1 METPQPQTLTASTQP
16 LAPMFD
22 LGLEESGVTLNVSGL
37 KLTHVFRPATHPEL
51 AAHQEAIIL
60 RTKTRD
66 GKTIESEFD
75 TTEADY
81 ALWQAL
87 ILRVE
92 GYVHSRLG
100 DIAKLDTWRTQVPP
114 AHQLSAV
121 QALYRLE
128 VSQGQD
134 GSGAPAAAGFFDTAL
149 TVALT
154 AVQNRKQ
161 IRVEHHFHDAST
173 SELKE
178 WRRIHAAPREVNKR
192 GFIVSDYG
200 VKLGDMTKLYDALI
214 EGVVGYAF
222 KGAPIVAAEDAR
234 AIMDP
239 IHKKVAITEAF
250 RRLTDVGDEESND
263 PLA

>member
-1 METPQPQTLTASTQP
+1 METAQQQTSS
-16 LAPMFD
+16 APGTGEKSFAPAFD
-22 LGLEESGVTLNVSGL
+22 LGLEESSVTLNVNGL
-37 KLTHVFRPATHPEL
+37 KLTHVFRPATHQEL
-51 AAHQEAIIL
+51 AAHQDAIVL

-87 ILRVE
+87 VVRVE
-92 GYVHSRLG
+92 GYQTRALG
-100 DIAKLDTWRTQVPP
+100 DIAQLDQWKSKVPA

-128 VSQGQD
+128 V
-134 GSGAPAAAGFFDTAL
+134 APAGEAPRYFDEAL

-154 AVQNRKQ
+154 VIQNRKQ
-161 IRVEHHFHDAST
+161 IRVEHHFRDATT

-178 WRRIHAAPREVNKR
+178 WRRIHAAPREVNRR

-200 VKLGDMTKLYDALI
+200 VKLGELTKLYDALI
-214 EGVVGYAF
+214 QSVSGYGF
-222 KGAPIVAAEDAR
+222 KGNVITTAEDAQ

-250 RRLTDVGDEESND
+250 RRLTDVGDEEAED

>member
-1 METPQPQTLTASTQP
+1 MEATQQQATQP
-16 LAPMFD
+16 LFD
-22 LGLEESGVTLNVSGL
+22 LGVEESHVTLNVNGL
-37 KLTHVFRPATHPEL
+37 KLTHVFRPATTQEL
-51 AAHQEAIIL
+51 TAHQDAIVL

-87 ILRVE
+87 IVRVE
-92 GYVHSRLG
+92 GYIHSRLG
-100 DIAKLDTWRTQVPP
+100 DLGKLDKWREMVPP

-121 QALYRLE
+121 QALYRIEAADRPPLDKGGL
-128 VSQGQD
+128 QG
-134 GSGAPAAAGFFDTAL
+134 GLSSGGFFDQAL

-154 AVQNRKQ
+154 AIQNRKQ
-161 IRVEHHFHDAST
+161 IRVEHHFRDATT

-178 WRRIHAAPREVNKR
+178 WRRIHAAPREINKR

-200 VKLGDMTKLYDALI
+200 VKLGDMVKLYDTMI
-214 EGVVGYAF
+214 VSVSGYAF
-222 KGAPIVAAEDAR
+222 KGAVIQTTEDAR
-234 AIMDP
+234 AIVDA

-250 RRLTDVGDEESND
+250 RRLTDVGDEETES